1 MTYLIIGADQKQY
14 GPVGTEEVHRWIAE
28 GRANAQTSA
37 RPEGGTGWRPL
48 SSFPEFAAALAR
60 VSAPAAFA
68 VHPAGSGASS
78 QTNGLAIAGFVMGLA
93 SVILCCISPV
103 FSILGLIFSIIGL
116 AQINRQPLQGGK
128 GLGIA
133 GIILCV
139 LGLLLFGFF
148 VLIGAVGSVMQGV
161 Q

>member
-1 MTYLIIGADQKQY
+1 M
-14 GPVGTEEVHRWIAE
+14 
-28 GRANAQTSA
+28 
-37 RPEGGTGWRPL
+37 
-48 SSFPEFAAALAR
+48 
-60 VSAPAAFA
+60 SAPAAFA

-78 QTNGLAIAGFVMGLA
+78 QTNGLAVAGFVMGLA

-139 LGLLLFGFF
+139 LGLLLFGFL
-148 VLIGAVGSVMQGV
+148 VLMGAVGSVLQGV